1 MLKNQE
7 TEQPSPIPSSQAP
20 SSAPR
25 VTPDELNAAL
35 AAIEARKQAEAAH
48 LAGTIALDQA
58 VSELHLDSTPGEIWA
73 EVQAQRAAA
82 PQKSLPQTRTL
93 PPKRA
98 RFLRG
103 WPALIVPAAALWIVI
118 GTVAPQLGSNH
129 PSSAPPVVRS
139 LGRVSDGTEVYAD
152 NAALAQIAS
161 GRPLSQIT
169 VSDSL
174 GHNRWRLVKIG
185 SHVYLRGC
193 TAGTDSL
200 QSLQGKPLNVY
211 NDDNSGELF
220 GESISNVTVRVDK
233 TAMQKSGGDSDY
245 SEVTLPNFQP
255 DPFTTL
261 DQ

>member
-7 TEQPSPIPSSQAP
+7 AEQPAQTP
-20 SSAPR
+20 SSAPQ
-25 VTPDELNAAL
+25 VTPEELSAAL
-35 AAIEARKQAEAAH
+35 AAIEARRQAEAAH

-200 QSLQGKPLNVY
+200 QSLQGKPLN
-211 NDDNSGELF
+211 DDNSGELF

>member
-1 MLKNQE
+1 MLRNQE
-7 TEQPSPIPSSQAP
+7 AEQPSQNPSG
-20 SSAPR
+20 APR
-25 VTPDELNAAL
+25 VTLEELNAAL

-58 VSELHLDSTPGEIWA
+58 VSELHLDSTPDEIWT
-73 EVQAQRAAA
+73 EVQAQRAAVPQTL

-129 PSSAPPVVRS
+129 LSSTPPVVRS
-139 LGRVSDGTEVYAD
+139 LSLVPDGTEVYAD
-152 NAALAQIAS
+152 DAALAQIAT

-169 VSDSL
+169 VSDSI

-193 TAGTDSL
+193 IAGTDSL

-220 GESISNVTVRVDK
+220 GESISNITVRVDK